1 MADVKWIK
9 IYTDM
14 LNNKKIKRIRKM
26 PEGNNIILIWVFLL
40 TTAGESNKNGGLF
53 LTDTIPFNEEDL
65 SIEFDF
71 DVSVIKFALITLEK
85 FQMVEIFDSIIYI
98 KNWSEYQN
106 VEGLDKMREQ
116 TRLRVAKH
124 RELKQLEQPVT
135 PCNVTVTEEVTQS
148 NATELDKELELD
160 KDISTTSQKLKFTDE
175 QMELAK
181 LLLSMIAD
189 NNPNYVFRGNM
200 NTWASEIRLMVER
213 DKLSIELI
221 KKVII
226 WCQQN
231 SFWKTNILS
240 TKKLREQFN
249 QLTAKIQQEESQI
262 NLFSNKPKMSKKE
275 QQLDELERVMMDFDR
290 GNEYKAS
297 KNVCYE
303 LQQLR

>member
-135 PCNVTVTEEVTQS
+135 LCNVTVTEEVTQS

-175 QMELAK
+175 QMN
-181 LLLSMIAD
+181 LSMLLKKHITI
-189 NNPNYVFRGNM
+189 NKPNFKNPDLNS
-200 NTWASEIRLMVER
+200 WANDIRLMMER
-213 DKLSIELI
+213 DKRTYEQIKIVIE
-221 KKVII
+221 
-226 WCQQN
+226 WCTKD
-231 SFWKTNILS
+231 SFWKSNILS
-240 TKKLREQFN
+240 ASKLRDKFDQLESKILQGKN
-249 QLTAKIQQEESQI
+249 QTK
-262 NLFSNKPKMSKKE
+262 LFGNNKQAREDLP
-275 QQLDELERVMMDFDR
+275 LL
-290 GNEYKAS
+290 
-297 KNVCYE
+297 
-303 LQQLR
+303 